1 MTTARPATSERVM
14 ELVSRAAS
22 SMDRRQPEIARNM
35 SNLIAREVEYLDV
48 DEALLE
54 LMHAS
59 TDANVKTI
67 IHILVNGIPTE
78 RIQPGT
84 AAIEY
89 ALRLAQRGVP
99 SNSLV
104 RAYSVG
110 KDDMVDQCFPAVQE
124 LDCSPEEKLA
134 VLQHMTS
141 VVAYYVDTI
150 TQRVFAVYEEESKRW
165 ASARG
170 NVSASLV
177 HDLLAERNVDPKSF
191 ERETGYRLDRHHV
204 GVVAWSTEPDALLML
219 EQLVQRVCSV
229 VDCAARP
236 LTTAVDG
243 STAWAWLPF
252 TTAPSSLDMDRV
264 RRVVAAEPSTR
275 ITLGL
280 PAAGVA
286 GFRRT
291 HSQAQAARRV
301 AVAPGNASCA
311 VSFGDEGVA
320 ITSLLANDIEST
332 RAWVAEVLGLLAADD
347 EATEA
352 RRETLRTFLLTGGSY
367 TETAE
372 LLQLHRNTVKYRVT
386 KALDS
391 LHPGVSSNRMD
402 LAVAL
407 NVCHFLGAPALQ
419 HPQ

>member
-1 MTTARPATSERVM
+1 
-14 ELVSRAAS
+14 
-22 SMDRRQPEIARNM
+22 
-35 SNLIAREVEYLDV
+35 
-48 DEALLE
+48 
-54 LMHAS
+54 
-59 TDANVKTI
+59 
-67 IHILVNGIPTE
+67 
-78 RIQPGT
+78 
-84 AAIEY
+84 
-89 ALRLAQRGVP
+89 
-99 SNSLV
+99 
-104 RAYSVG
+104 
-110 KDDMVDQCFPAVQE
+110 VQE
-124 LDCSPEEKLA
+124 LDCTPDEKLA
-134 VLQHMTS
+134 VLQHMTW
-141 VVAYYVDTI
+141 VVAFYVDTI

-177 HDLLAERNVDPKSF
+177 HDLLAERNIDPRSF
-191 ERETGYRLDRHHV
+191 ERETGYCLDRHHV
-204 GVVAWSTEPDALLML
+204 GAVAWSAEPDALLVL
-219 EQLVQRVCSV
+219 EQLMQRVSTAI
-229 VDCAARP
+229 DCTARP

-252 TTAPSSLDMDRV
+252 ASAPSSIDMGRV
-264 RRVVAAEPSTR
+264 RRIVAAVPTTR

-280 PAAGVA
+280 PAAGAA

-301 AVAPGNASCA
+301 AVAPGNATCA

-332 RAWVAEVLGLLAADD
+332 RAWVAEVLGPLAADD

-372 LLQLHRNTVKYRVT
+372 LLQLHRNTVKYRVS
-386 KALDS
+386 KALEG